1 MDALSK
7 DLQEIIFELKKIVSP
22 FPARLNINNLKN
34 YENFEK
40 TYNSLIEKLELLGI
54 TLSKHSE
61 ENAELQKLFERSSE
75 LNIRFSSWLKK
86 DNQNNIYWLEVFAR
100 TVQFNET
107 PISISEQFNKFQEKS
122 ESAWIFTSATL

>member
-1 MDALSK
+1 LDALSR

-34 YENFEK
+34 YENFEE

-61 ENAELQKLFERSSE
+61 ENAEITKA
-75 LNIRFSSWLKK
+75 
-86 DNQNNIYWLEVFAR
+86 V
-100 TVQFNET
+100 
-107 PISISEQFNKFQEKS
+107 
-122 ESAWIFTSATL
+122 